1 MYKQKYLLLLF
12 LFVTCKNIVK
22 KNWRV
27 TKLQKIRLIITHIKN
42 YKG

>member
-12 LFVTCKNIVK
+12 FICNMQKYSL

-27 TKLQKIRLIITHIKN
+27 TKVQKIRLIITHNNN